1 VGQAIKNDD
10 PLLKKI
16 DVIEHLGDTIPTNL
30 MFYDESGNQLSLK
43 SILVPDKP
51 TIMTLAYYECPMLCT
66 FVLNGLGDG
75 LLQLPFKSGS
85 DFNLVTV
92 SIDPRETPAMAASKK
107 TTYEKEYKQIDWS
120 FLVGDSIEIKSLAD
134 ALGFQYYYDQNLDEF
149 AHPAAVYILTPDG
162 VISRYLYGLHFWAQD
177 LKLGLLE
184 ASKGRIG
191 STIDKLILY
200 CYHYDPEAGSYVLFA
215 ANVMRLGGL
224 ITVLLMGVFFGILWT
239 REKQLKKR
247 H

>member
-1 VGQAIKNDD
+1 MGQAIKNDD

-162 VISRYLYGLHFWAQD
+162 VISRYLYGLHFWTQD
-177 LKLGLLE
+177 IKLGLLE

-191 STIDKLILY
+191 STIDKIILY